1 MLGPS
6 ISHPVYNI
14 DGEKNNPRTVCAK
27 LLRNE
32 RNGER
37 IYEISYTA
45 KAISP

>member
-1 MLGPS
+1 MKK
-6 ISHPVYNI
+6 INI
-14 DGEKNNPRTVCAK
+14 IILMEKNNPRTVCAK

-45 KAISP
+45 KTISPQVC